1 MWDKFHTKYYII
13 FITVKIFL
21 LFFWNKIYPNF
32 NEYKHI
38 MHNDKNINK
47 LYKISKKLFLNKQSV
62 HK

>member
-47 LYKISKKLFLNKQSV
+47 LFKSV
-62 HK
+62 KNYF